1 VLQSNDSARNEAWAR
16 AMPVLFVLLW
26 STGFIGAKF
35 GLPYAPP
42 LKFLL
47 WRFAVVIV
55 LMTGIALAMRA
66 TWPRGVQVMH
76 VAVAGI
82 LLQAGYLGG
91 VFAAIGIGMTA
102 GLSALIVSLQP
113 ILTAFAG
120 PLVGERVRGR
130 QWLGFVLG
138 LGGVLM
144 VVWNKLALGVITT
157 ESLALTVLAL
167 LSITAGT
174 LYQKRWCGAQD
185 LRTQSVVQFI
195 AAGLVLL
202 PLSLAFESRPVVW
215 SGEFIFALGWLVVVL
230 SLGAISLLL
239 LLIRRGAATTV
250 SSLMYLVPAVTAVMA
265 WLMFGETLTLLALA
279 GMAVAVVGVA
289 LVVRPAN

>member
-1 VLQSNDSARNEAWAR
+1 MLQSNDSARNEAWAR